1 MNNSVL
7 DLSIQNL
14 MLAYIFILFLI
25 LIFQW
30 RGIKRQKQIVI
41 ASLRMTLQLAVMGY
55 ILMYVFDHPSWWL
68 RILVVACMM
77 AVAVF
82 NAIKRVKGIISKEL
96 KGILCISMVAGFALT
111 ALIFVGAVLCT
122 DPWFDPQY
130 FIPISS
136 MFIGNC
142 MTGMALAANSMISS
156 FRDKRGL
163 IENALMLGA
172 SCRRAAHEIVNDA
185 FDSAI
190 LPTMNSMMTMG
201 LVTLPGMMTGQL
213 MSGVF
218 PLTAIKYQI
227 AIILGILG
235 CTSFSVVLF
244 VLLGYRTFF
253 TETEA
258 LKEIEHK

>member
-68 RILVVACMM
+68 SILVVACMM

-163 IENALMLGA
+163 I
-172 SCRRAAHEIVNDA
+172 
-185 FDSAI
+185 
-190 LPTMNSMMTMG
+190 
-201 LVTLPGMMTGQL
+201 
-213 MSGVF
+213 
-218 PLTAIKYQI
+218 
-227 AIILGILG
+227 
-235 CTSFSVVLF
+235 
-244 VLLGYRTFF
+244 
-253 TETEA
+253 
-258 LKEIEHK
+258 